1 MSKIAISVETAAD
14 FSPELLQKNDIHT
27 IPFTI
32 VMDDKEGKDGEI
44 NSQILFDF
52 VARTGRLPHTSAV
65 NVGEFEEYF
74 KGLLENYDQVIH
86 ISLSSGISCACQNA
100 FTASKEFDGKVFV
113 IDSMVLSTGI
123 ALLALYACALRDN
136 GYEASEIVEKVKERI
151 PNDQT
156 SFGLENVEYLYKGGR
171 CSALA
176 RLGVNLLKIKPQ
188 IIMDPKTGK
197 MHSAKKFRGNTEKW
211 VLDYVDATLE
221 EFNNPD
227 LENVFITFSSMEDPI
242 VEKVS
247 AKLQARGFKNIYSTH
262 AGATISTH
270 CGPHCLGILYLNDGA
285 HPVTAKK
292 GE

>member
-123 ALLALYACALRDN
+123 ALLALYASALRDN

-227 LENVFITFSSMEDPI
+227 LENVFITFSSMEEPI

-285 HPVTAKK
+285 HPIAPKK
-292 GE
+292 SE

>member
-14 FSPELLQKNDIHT
+14 FTPELLQKFDIHT

-32 VMDDKEGKDGEI
+32 VMDEKEGKDGELK
-44 NSQILFDF
+44 SQDLFDF
-52 VARTGRLPHTSAV
+52 VSRTGRLPRTSAV
-65 NVGEFEEYF
+65 NVGEFEDYF
-74 KGLLENYDQVIH
+74 KELLKNYDEVVH
-86 ISLSSGISCACQNA
+86 ISLSSGISCASQNA
-100 FTASKEFDGKVFV
+100 FTASKAFAGKVFAV
-113 IDSMVLSTGI
+113 DSMVLSTGI
-123 ALLALYACALRDN
+123 ALLAIYACNLRDN
-136 GYEASEIVEKVKERI
+136 GYGASEIAEKVKERI
-151 PNDQT
+151 PNEQT
-156 SFGLENVEYLYKGGR
+156 SFALENVEYLYKGGR

-211 VLDYVDATLE
+211 VLDYIDTTLE

-227 LENVFITFSSMEDPI
+227 LENVFITFSSMEEPI
-242 VEKVS
+242 VEKGI
-247 AKLQARGFKNIYSTH
+247 AKLKARGFKNIYPTQ

-285 HPVTAKK
+285 HPIVKK